1 MVWIQLSRTH
11 FEIREVGL
19 LSKCKWMQMVLA
31 SNIHCITACLTGRQL
46 ATTKVDWERSSACVS
61 DTAPPS
67 HRLVLVLP
75 PGQDA
80 SRSSVEWNACH
91 RPKSSAVPTVRL
103 PFPPSLVPPSLVVRF
118 FHRER
123 RKPARPT
130 YREEAPAPS
139 TSQFLTGGGR
149 EQTFRGCPSLA
160 ARRS

>member
-1 MVWIQLSRTH
+1 M
-11 FEIREVGL
+11 
-19 LSKCKWMQMVLA
+19 LSKCRWMQMVLA

-46 ATTKVDWERSSACVS
+46 ATTKVDCQRSSGCVS

-103 PFPPSLVPPSLVVRF
+103 PFPRSLVRF

-149 EQTFRGCPSLA
+149 EQTFRGCCPSLA
-160 ARRS
+160 APRRS

>member
-1 MVWIQLSRTH
+1 MVWIQLFRTH
-11 FEIREVGL
+11 CEIREVGL
-19 LSKCKWMQMVLA
+19 LSKCKWIQMVLA
-31 SNIHCITACLTGRQL
+31 SNIHCITACLTRRQL
-46 ATTKVDWERSSACVS
+46 ATTKVDCQSRSDCVS

-103 PFPPSLVPPSLVVRF
+103 PFPPSLGPHLLVRF

-160 ARRS
+160 APRRS

>member
-1 MVWIQLSRTH
+1 M
-11 FEIREVGL
+11 
-19 LSKCKWMQMVLA
+19 LSKCKWIQMVLA
-31 SNIHCITACLTGRQL
+31 SNILCITACLTGRQM
-46 ATTKVDWERSSACVS
+46 ATTKVDWKRSSASLS
-61 DTAPPS
+61 DTKPPS

-103 PFPPSLVPPSLVVRF
+103 PFPPSLGPPSSSASSTESGGSRHVR
-118 FHRER
+118 RTAR
-123 RKPARPT
+123 RRLP
-130 YREEAPAPS
+130 PS